1 MLAGFL
7 LTIGLKK
14 HVLQIRSTKQT
25 ESALTQAQQ
34 GISAKK
40 KRLDV
45 IKVKL
50 GMQCTD

>member
-40 KRLDV
+40 KDLTLL
-45 IKVKL
+45 KL
-50 GMQCTD
+50 N